1 MLIRDWGLDSL
12 VILKGDCNDFIVVFP
27 GIPHLDSNCDSWTK
41 LVQLFIAQ
49 PWQQMIFDSP
59 NPVVRDPEELKGH
72 HFDSNKSYVQLFAQR
87 TWSTEIPW
95 AFSIFTTNNLLY
107 NFFNR
112 LFYSNICSSRYIF
125 PHQLRRFLAH
135 FLHGTLSKSSETNT
149 SSDRCKI
156 SSAARYDRPCA
167 MKLSFSFSKK
177 AHFCVRKWWVL
188 EYFC

>member
-107 NFFNR
+107 IFFNNHGVV
-112 LFYSNICSSRYIF
+112 LQQHLQQPIYFSPSVAKVSCTFSSRYSKQIQWNQ
-125 PHQLRRFLAH
+125 HQQWSL
-135 FLHGTLSKSSETNT
+135 
-149 SSDRCKI
+149 
-156 SSAARYDRPCA
+156 
-167 MKLSFSFSKK
+167 
-177 AHFCVRKWWVL
+177 
-188 EYFC
+188 